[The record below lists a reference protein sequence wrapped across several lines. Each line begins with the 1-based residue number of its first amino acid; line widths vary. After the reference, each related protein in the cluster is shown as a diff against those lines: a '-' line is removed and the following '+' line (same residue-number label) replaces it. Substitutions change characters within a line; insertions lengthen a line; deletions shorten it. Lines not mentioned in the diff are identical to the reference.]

1 MRDIDEKVYQYT
13 VEFTQEIGKDVDLAA
28 LRDGTFRH
36 LQAARKVV
44 TNETLERIGYQ
55 HLAVM
60 INTAARYK
68 LSLGEVIMEA
78 IRGGVLPVSGL
89 CATVKS
95 RKEGSQRVPRKPNLR
110 LVK

>member
-1 MRDIDEKVYQYT
+1 MRDIDEKVFQYT
-13 VEFTQEIGKDVDLAA
+13 VEFSRESGLDVDTAA
-28 LRDGTFRH
+28 LRDGISRH

-78 IRGGVLPVSGL
+78 VRSGVQPVSGL
-89 CATVKS
+89 CATVKD
-95 RKEGSQRVPRKPNLR
+95 RKDGSHRIARRPTLRV
-110 LVK
+110 VK